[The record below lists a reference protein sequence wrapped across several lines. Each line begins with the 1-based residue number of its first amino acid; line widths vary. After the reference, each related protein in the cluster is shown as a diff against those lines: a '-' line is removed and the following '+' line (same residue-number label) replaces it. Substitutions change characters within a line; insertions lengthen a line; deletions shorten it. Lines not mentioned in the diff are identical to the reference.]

1 MIMHANGSGMFDNI
15 INNICFHLIIKIER
29 VMLTGTHSWIQDNQY
44 YETKNINNLSQ
55 KRRVVPDDNISRC

>member
-1 MIMHANGSGMFDNI
+1 MHANGSCMFDNI
-15 INNICFHLIIKIER
+15 INNICVHLIIKIER

-55 KRRVVPDDNISRC
+55 KRRVVPDDNILRC